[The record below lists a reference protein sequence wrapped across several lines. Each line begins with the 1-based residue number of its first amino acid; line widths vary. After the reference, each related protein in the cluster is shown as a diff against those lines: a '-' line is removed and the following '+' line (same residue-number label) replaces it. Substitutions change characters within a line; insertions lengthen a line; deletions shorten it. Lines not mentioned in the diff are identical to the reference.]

1 MKKVLLIEDDTESRE
16 RIFEMLQLAGY
27 EAISAASGKLGVEMA
42 IATQPDLIICDIM
55 MPVSDNYSVL
65 DGYGV
70 LHMLHKN
77 KMLINIPFIFLSA
90 NTARAEIRKGMEM
103 GADDFIT
110 KPFNTTELLNA
121 VESRIKRVEQ
131 LKQDFT
137 PDIDGLN
144 FLMCAA
150 TNKDIKESM
159 SDGRNIHHY
168 QKKQEIYS
176 EGTHPACLFYV
187 LKGKVR
193 TYKRNEEGKEL
204 VIGLYNEGDFIG
216 YTALLEQRT
225 YRESADVLEEA
236 DLVIIPEE
244 DFETLLFSNPRV
256 MHKFMQLLSKNVTEK
271 EEQLLGIAYNSLRKK
286 VSISLLS
293 MCKKYNPS
301 ENEYYGIDIS
311 RDILAAL
318 TGVAKESLI
327 RTLGDFRDEHLLK
340 IKDGQIFVLDIKKL
354 EDMAN

>member
-1 MKKVLLIEDDTESRE
+1 
-16 RIFEMLQLAGY
+16 
-27 EAISAASGKLGVEMA
+27 
-42 IATQPDLIICDIM
+42 
-55 MPVSDNYSVL
+55 
-65 DGYGV
+65 
-70 LHMLHKN
+70 
-77 KMLINIPFIFLSA
+77 
-90 NTARAEIRKGMEM
+90 M

-110 KPFNTTELLNA
+110 RPFNSTELLNA
-121 VESRIKRVEQ
+121 IESRLTRVEQ
-131 LKQDFT
+131 LKKDF
-137 PDIDGLN
+137 PADMCSLN

-159 SDGRNIHHY
+159 IDGRNIHYY
-168 QKKQEIYS
+168 QKKQEIYT

-193 TYKRNEEGKEL
+193 TYKRNDEGKEL

-225 YRESADVLEEA
+225 YRENADVLEDAE
-236 DLVIIPEE
+236 LVIIPEE

-286 VSISLLS
+286 VAIALMS
-293 MCKKYNPS
+293 MFKKYNPL
-301 ENEYYGIDIS
+301 ENESYCINVS

-327 RTLGDFRDEHLLK
+327 RTLGDFRDENLIK
-340 IKDGQIFVLDIKKL
+340 IKEGQIYITNIKKL